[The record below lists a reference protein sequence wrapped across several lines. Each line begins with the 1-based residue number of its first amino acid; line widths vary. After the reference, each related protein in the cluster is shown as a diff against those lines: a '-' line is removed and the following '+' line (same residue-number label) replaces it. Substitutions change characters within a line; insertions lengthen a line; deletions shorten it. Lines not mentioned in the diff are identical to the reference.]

1 MRFLRPVFGFFSRVR
16 SWLRDIFGMDDDLGA
31 WDIVDHYGCPNSK
44 RIEKLNVKRKQYF
57 FQEG

>member
-16 SWLRDIFGMDDDLGA
+16 SWFRDLFGKDDDPGT

-44 RIEKLNVKRKQYF
+44 RIQKLNVRRKQYY
-57 FQEG
+57 FQGE